1 MRDLSS
7 SDTSNHA
14 DASPHDTVSDQPSSN
29 STSLNSVTH
38 QIDPTLWLE
47 RYGDLLYNFALNR
60 LRQHDLAEDAVQ
72 DTLVSAYRNRNTFRG
87 ESSEKTW
94 LVAILKRKIYDCIK
108 NKWIASRKVS
118 LEDEAN
124 PEATLFDGDG
134 KWRDTILS
142 SVRPVSDCRELRDI
156 VLNCLHRLPRVQAAI
171 FMMRILQEK
180 NSKEICKE
188 LDLTPSTY
196 WSRLH
201 RARIGLAKCVSDKWS
216 N

>member
-1 MRDLSS
+1 MRDLSR
-7 SDTSNHA
+7 SDTSNHS
-14 DASPHDTVSDQPSSN
+14 DTSPHDTVGDNLTSN
-29 STSLNSVTH
+29 TTPH
-38 QIDPTLWLE
+38 QIDPTRWLE

-72 DTLVSAYRNRNTFRG
+72 DTLVSAYRNRDTFRG

-94 LVAILKRKIYDCIK
+94 LVAILKRKIYDCMR
-108 NKWIASRKVS
+108 NKWIASPKVS

-124 PEATLFDGDG
+124 QEVTLFDGDG

-156 VLNCLHRLPRVQAAI
+156 VLNCLRRLPRVQAAI

-180 NSKEICKE
+180 NSEEICKE

-196 WSRLH
+196 WSRFH

-216 N
+216 D